1 MPTIRVTATD
11 SQGASGQAE
20 ATIGIGDP
28 NIEITRLEVTPSMV
42 APGGS
47 CTVIVEGT
55 NYTDVRWSSS
65 SALGEGTFVELS
77 KREEQ
82 RFTVHSIVRA
92 ETVYTITV
100 SLLNAQG
107 FGVTQSV
114 TITII
119 NVAPE
124 VSDITLLNG
133 DPFPDVLRV
142 SSTGFARVPPG
153 RDNNGDGLTYNW
165 SGDRIESDSD
175 IVNLPINHFAYI
187 CPDRTNEIDDNGDN
201 SAKDYIRCV
210 VSDLPPNVDESLSV
224 TSQKNVILDSNAPT
238 APIIQEVADSNITDD
253 SILVQWAAPNSDG
266 GAPITGY
273 HISHR
278 VTIDSWGPD
287 VTIDANIRQHRLQNL
302 RSGTT
307 YDIRIR
313 AFNYFDVDGDSY
325 GQVGPYAETRAT
337 TTGRRI
343 EIPTDI
349 PDVNQAPVIYPITP
363 LTPTTPLNEPIDIV
377 ADYVDPD
384 GDSVT
389 VNWNE
394 NGGGGTL
401 EVITPANHDP
411 NAFYPSVGT
420 TTVRYTPPDNTVEN
434 PIIFLVVRDQS
445 IAIAA
450 AWRLSVTS

>member
-20 ATIGIGDP
+20 ATIEIGDP
-28 NIEITRLEVTPSMV
+28 NIEITRLEATPSMV
-42 APGGS
+42 APGGF

-55 NYTDVRWSSS
+55 NYTDIRWSSS
-65 SALGEGTFVELS
+65 SALGEGTFEELS
-77 KREEQ
+77 NREEQ

-100 SLLNAQG
+100 NLLNAQG

-119 NVAPE
+119 NVAPG
-124 VSDITLLNG
+124 VGDITLLNG

-142 SSTGFARVPPG
+142 NSTGFARVPPG

-175 IVNLPINHFAYI
+175 VVNLPINHFAYV

-201 SAKDYIRCV
+201 SARDYIRCV

-224 TSQKNVILDSNAPT
+224 TSQKNVILDSNQPS
-238 APIIQEVADSNITDD
+238 APIIQEVAESNITDY

-278 VTIDSWGPD
+278 ISIDSWGPD
-287 VTIDANIRQHRLQNL
+287 VTVGANFRQHRIENL

-313 AFNYFDVDGDSY
+313 AFNYFDIDDESY
-325 GQVGPYAETRAT
+325 GQVGPYSDTRAT
-337 TTGRRI
+337 TTGRTI
-343 EIPTDI
+343 IIPTDI
-349 PDVNQAPVIYPITP
+349 PENQAPVIYPITP
-363 LTPTTPLNEPIDIV
+363 SPSTIFLNDTIDLV
-377 ADYVDPD
+377 ADYADAD

-389 VNWNE
+389 IEWSVII
-394 NGGGGTL
+394 GGGALEIVFPLNYDKSTL
-401 EVITPANHDP
+401 
-411 NAFYPSVGT
+411 YPSIGT
-420 TTVRYTPPDNTVEN
+420 TIARYTPPNNTAEPEVL
-434 PIIFLVVRDQS
+434 IIVLALDQS
-445 IAIAA
+445 LIGSY
-450 AWRLSVTS
+450 LFDVVVSS